1 MKLDRFDAKILDAL
15 QRDGRLSVVD
25 LAELIGLS
33 PTPCARR
40 IKALE
45 SEGAIEGYAAVL
57 NPARVGLAVLAI
69 VQVKLT
75 EHTDET
81 VARFEREIE
90 LMDEVTKCLAMTG
103 SYDFILEVYGKDLE
117 ALSNVVLKKLIRV
130 PNVRDMQSSVVLQT
144 IKRTAR
150 IPLAH
155 LQTENR

>member
-1 MKLDRFDAKILDAL
+1 VQFDRFDAKILSAL

-25 LAELIGLS
+25 LAETIGLS

-45 SEGAIEGYAAVL
+45 SAGAIEGYAAVL

-81 VARFEREIE
+81 VARFEREIG
-90 LMDEVTKCLAMTG
+90 LMDEVTKCFAMTG

-130 PNVRDMQSSVVLQT
+130 PNVRDMQSSVVLAT
-144 IKRTAR
+144 LKRSNR
-150 IPLAH
+150 IPLGH
-155 LQTENR
+155 LPA

>member
-25 LAELIGLS
+25 LAETIGLS

-45 SEGAIEGYAAVL
+45 SDGAIEGYAAVL

-155 LQTENR
+155 LQV

>member
-45 SEGAIEGYAAVL
+45 SGGAIEGYAAVL

-81 VARFEREIE
+81 VARFEREIK

-130 PNVRDMQSSVVLQT
+130 PNVRDMQSSVVLET

-155 LQTENR
+155 LQT